1 MISIIICSANDVELA
16 HVSENI
22 RKTVGVAYEIIAI
35 DNRREPRGIC
45 AVYNE
50 GAKRAR
56 FDLLCFM
63 HEDIEMMTADWGARV
78 LDIFDQNPQLG
89 LLGIAGGGYK
99 SLAPSSW
106 YNYHLQENGGF
117 YCNLVQGYRH
127 TGREDTVEYRNPR
140 NQPLSR
146 VACIDGCWMCTR
158 KEVVRR
164 FPFDEKLL
172 TGFHGYDLDFS
183 IAVNQ
188 EYQVAVT
195 FEVLLKHFSE
205 GNFNQTWRTQML
217 KVHQKWPHLLP
228 LNIDGV
234 PDSSLKRIE
243 RDAYEVFLQKAV
255 EEKWFSKWELARLI
269 WTSRHSRVA
278 TLSFPYKLML
288 RLRKMKPD

>member
-1 MISIIICSANDVELA
+1 MISIIICSANEAELA

-22 RKTVGVAYEIIAI
+22 RKTVGVEYEIIAI

-140 NQPLSR
+140 NEPLSR

-205 GNFNQTWRTQML
+205 GNFNQTWRTQMV

-228 LNIDGV
+228 LNIDGL

-255 EEKWFSKWELARLI
+255 EEEWFSKWELARLI

>member
-1 MISIIICSANDVELA
+1 MISIIICSANEAELA
-16 HVSENI
+16 QVSENI

-35 DNRREPRGIC
+35 DNRKQPRGIC

-89 LLGIAGGGYK
+89 LLGVAGGGYK

-140 NQPLSR
+140 SEPLSR

-205 GNFNQTWRTQML
+205 GNFNQTWRTQMV

-255 EEKWFSKWELARLI
+255 EEEWFSKWELARLI

>member
-1 MISIIICSANDVELA
+1 MISIIICSANEAELA
-16 HVSENI
+16 QVSENI

-35 DNRREPRGIC
+35 DNRKKPRGIC

-63 HEDIEMMTADWGARV
+63 HEDIEMMTADWGARI

-140 NQPLSR
+140 NESLSR

-205 GNFNQTWRTQML
+205 GNFNQTWRVQMV

-255 EEKWFSKWELARLI
+255 EEEWFSKWELARLI